1 MASSKVMASS
11 KPRKSDLPST
21 TSSRSRRAISSS
33 LSATNTTEKLAHQ
46 STDQLFQR
54 ESTMTVDGILRNVY
68 ASPSTESTLLGA
80 QITLMEAPNP
90 PPPPEIETNG
100 TDNQDMSDVISQET
114 KTADD
119 IWREIVAGR
128 KEMKD
133 EPDEMMTLEDFL
145 AKAGAVD
152 VVGEEGDDE
161 KMPQPERL
169 SGGLYAFDPV
179 PPSAFQV
186 LDKVEGSIV
195 GFGNGVEVEL
205 VAGTGSGGGGGGRGK
220 RGRTVVMEPLDKAAQ
235 QRQRRMIKNRESA
248 ARSRERKQAYQVELE
263 SLAVRLEE
271 ENEQLLKE
279 KPRHKLNLDCPNHVS
294 NEKKNNI
301 SNARTKKLSKPKK
314 IPMPVSSEAYG
325 DLLVL
330 HATKCFDVFFLVQQK
345 LFIMQEERTKERFKQ
360 LMEKVIPVVEK
371 RRPQR
376 MLRRVNS
383 LQWCKFSGG
392 WPLREKT

>member
-11 KPRKSDLPST
+11 KPRKSDLSST

-205 VAGTGSGGGGGGRGK
+205 VAGSGGGGGGGRGK

-279 KPRHKLNLDCPNHVS
+279 K
-294 NEKKNNI
+294 
-301 SNARTKKLSKPKK
+301 
-314 IPMPVSSEAYG
+314 
-325 DLLVL
+325 
-330 HATKCFDVFFLVQQK
+330 

-383 LQWCKFSGG
+383 LQW
-392 WPLREKT
+392 

>member
-11 KPRKSDLPST
+11 KPRNSDLSST

-80 QITLMEAPNP
+80 QITLMETPNP
-90 PPPPEIETNG
+90 PPPPPIETNG
-100 TDNQDMSDVISQET
+100 TDNQDMSDVIPQET

-152 VVGEEGDDE
+152 VVGEDGDDV

-205 VAGTGSGGGGGGRGK
+205 VAGSGSGGGGGRGK

-263 SLAVRLEE
+263 SLAVRLDE

-279 KPRHKLNLDCPNHVS
+279 K
-294 NEKKNNI
+294 
-301 SNARTKKLSKPKK
+301 
-314 IPMPVSSEAYG
+314 
-325 DLLVL
+325 
-330 HATKCFDVFFLVQQK
+330 
-345 LFIMQEERTKERFKQ
+345 EERTKERFKQ

-371 RRPQR
+371 RRPR
-376 MLRRVNS
+376 RVLRRVNS
-383 LQWCKFSGG
+383 LQW
-392 WPLREKT
+392 

>member
-11 KPRKSDLPST
+11 KPRNSGLSST
-21 TSSRSRRAISSS
+21 TSSRSRRSISSS
-33 LSATNTTEKLAHQ
+33 LSAANTTEKLAHH

-80 QITLMEAPNP
+80 QITLMETPNP
-90 PPPPEIETNG
+90 PPPPQIETND
-100 TDNQDMSDVISQET
+100 TINQGMSDVIPQET
-114 KTADD
+114 RTADD

-152 VVGEEGDDE
+152 VVGEDGDGA
-161 KMPQPERL
+161 KMSEPERL

-195 GFGNGVEVEL
+195 GFGNGVDG
-205 VAGTGSGGGGGGRGK
+205 AGSGSGGSGGRGK
-220 RGRTVVMEPLDKAAQ
+220 RGRTVIMEPLDRAAQ

-279 KPRHKLNLDCPNHVS
+279 K
-294 NEKKNNI
+294 
-301 SNARTKKLSKPKK
+301 
-314 IPMPVSSEAYG
+314 
-325 DLLVL
+325 
-330 HATKCFDVFFLVQQK
+330 
-345 LFIMQEERTKERFKQ
+345 EERTKERFKQ

-371 RRPQR
+371 RRPR
-376 MLRRVNS
+376 RVLRRVNS
-383 LQWCKFSGG
+383 LQW
-392 WPLREKT
+392 